1 FPRSWPRP
9 LRRRGLDVLLTVLRF
24 NFASP
29 QGDPRKQGELL
40 TTALE
45 LAEWGESHG
54 FTSVSVDE
62 HHATGHGWSCNP
74 IMAAAMFLAR
84 TTTLIASVDCALGPL
99 WNPVRLAEDI
109 ALVDNMSRGRL
120 HTTVGLGYRTVEY
133 DSLGVDFS
141 QRGKLMDGLVE
152 RILSVWAGADAG
164 AGSDCADSEGG
175 VCTGTWTRPHPPL
188 YVGGG
193 ARATAR
199 RAARFRLPLSLAD
212 HLPEIAAY
220 YRELCA
226 EIGMTPFILMPGA
239 TNRGM
244 IYLHEDPDRA
254 WAELGDHILWEAVTY
269 GEWSTD
275 QRSLMHLPGVR
286 TLDEV
291 KASGRYRFL
300 TPDQLIEEVREAD
313 DYGPLVLHPLVGGM
327 PVDEAWKSV
336 RLLTDV
342 VLPALS

>member
-1 FPRSWPRP
+1 M
-9 LRRRGLDVLLTVLRF
+9 LLTVLRF

-29 QGDPRKQGELL
+29 QGEPRTQGKLISA
-40 TTALE
+40 ALE
-45 LAEWGESHG
+45 LAQWGELRG
-54 FTSVSVDE
+54 IPMVSVDE
-62 HHATGHGWSCNP
+62 HHATGQGWSCNP

-84 TTTLIASVDCALGPL
+84 TERLIASVDCALGPL

-133 DSLGVDFS
+133 DTLGVDFS

-152 RILSVWAGADAG
+152 RMLFVWSDA
-164 AGSDCADSEGG
+164 
-175 VCTGTWTRPHPPL
+175 GTWTRPHPPL
-188 YVGGG
+188 YIGGG

-199 RAARFRLPLSLAD
+199 RAARFGLPLSLAD
-212 HLPEIAAY
+212 YLPDIDAH

-226 EIGMTPFILMPGA
+226 TAGITPFVIMPGPI
-239 TNRGM
+239 NRGM

-254 WAELGDHILWEAVTY
+254 WSELGDHILWEAVTY
-269 GEWSTD
+269 GGWSTD
-275 QRSLMHLPGVR
+275 ERSLMHLPGVQ

-300 TPDQLIEEVREAD
+300 TPGQLIAEVRDSEN
-313 DYGPLVLHPLVGGM
+313 YGPLVLHPLVGGM
-327 PVDEAWKSV
+327 PIDEAWKSV
-336 RLLTDV
+336 QLLTDT
-342 VLPALS
+342 VLPALA

>member
-1 FPRSWPRP
+1 M
-9 LRRRGLDVLLTVLRF
+9 LLTVLRF

-29 QGDPRKQGELL
+29 QGEPRTQSRLL
-40 TTALE
+40 TAALE
-45 LAEWGESHG
+45 LAQWGESHG
-54 FTSVSVDE
+54 ITMVSVDE
-62 HHATGHGWSCNP
+62 HHATGQGWSCNP

-84 TTTLIASVDCALGPL
+84 TEKLIASVDCALGPL

-120 HTTVGLGYRTVEY
+120 HTTVGLGYRSVEY
-133 DSLGVDFS
+133 ETLGMDFS
-141 QRGKLMDGLVE
+141 RRGKLMDSLVE
-152 RILSVWAGADAG
+152 RILSVWSG
-164 AGSDCADSEGG
+164 AGPDEG
-175 VCTGTWTRPHPPL
+175 VCTGTWTKPHPPL

-226 EIGMTPFILMPGA
+226 EAGIVPFVIMPGPI
-239 TNRGM
+239 NRGM

-254 WAELGDHILWEAVTY
+254 WAELGEYILWEAVTY
-269 GEWSTD
+269 GGWSSD
-275 QRSLMHLPGVR
+275 ERSLMHLPGVQ

-291 KASGRYRFL
+291 QASGRYRFL
-300 TPDQLIEEVREAD
+300 TPDQLIAEVRD
-313 DYGPLVLHPLVGGM
+313 SGQGGPFGPLVLHPLVGGM

-336 RLLTDV
+336 QLLTDA
-342 VLPALS
+342 VLPALA

>member
-1 FPRSWPRP
+1 M
-9 LRRRGLDVLLTVLRF
+9 VLTVLRF

-29 QGDPRKQGELL
+29 HGEPRTQSTLL
-40 TTALE
+40 SAALE
-45 LAEWGESHG
+45 LAQWGESHG
-54 FTSVSVDE
+54 VTSVSVDE

-84 TTTLIASVDCALGPL
+84 TSTMIASVDCALGPL

-133 DSLGVDFS
+133 DSLGMDFS
-141 QRGKLMDGLVE
+141 QRGALMDDLVAQ
-152 RILSVWAGADAG
+152 LLAVWSG
-164 AGSDCADSEGG
+164 AGEGI
-175 VCTGTWTRPHPPL
+175 CTGTWSRPHPPL

-199 RAARFRLPLSLAD
+199 RAARFGLPLSLAD
-212 HLPEIAAY
+212 HLPDIATY

-226 EIGMTPFILMPGA
+226 GAGIKPIILMPGPI
-239 TNRGM
+239 NRGM

-254 WAELGDHILWEAVTY
+254 WAELGKYILWEAVTY

-286 TLDEV
+286 TLDAV
-291 KASGRYRFL
+291 RASGRYRFL
-300 TPDQLIEEVREAD
+300 TPDQLIAEIRDAD

-327 PVDEAWKSV
+327 PVDEAWRSV
-336 RLLTDV
+336 QLLTDT
-342 VLPALS
+342 VLPALR

>member
-1 FPRSWPRP
+1 M
-9 LRRRGLDVLLTVLRF
+9 LLTVLRF

-29 QGDPRKQGELL
+29 QGNPRMQGELMR
-40 TTALE
+40 TALE
-45 LAEWGESHG
+45 LAQWGESRG
-54 FTSVSVDE
+54 ITSVSIDE

-109 ALVDNMSRGRL
+109 AFVDNMSRGRL

-141 QRGKLMDGLVE
+141 RRAGLMDSLIE
-152 RILSVWAGADAG
+152 RMLSVWSGADR
-164 AGSDCADSEGG
+164 DSGI
-175 VCTGTWTRPHPPL
+175 CTGTWTRPHPPL

-212 HLPEIAAY
+212 HLPDIAAH
-220 YRELCA
+220 YRELCSA
-226 EIGMTPFILMPGA
+226 AGITPFILMPGPI
-239 TNRGM
+239 NRGM

-254 WAELGDHILWEAVTY
+254 WAELGEYILWEAVTY

-275 QRSLMHLPGVR
+275 QRSLMHLPGVQ

-300 TPDQLIEEVREAD
+300 TPEQLIAEVRECD
-313 DYGPLVLHPLVGGM
+313 HYGPLVLHPLVGGM

-336 RLLTDV
+336 QLLTDV
-342 VLPALS
+342 VLPALG

>member
-1 FPRSWPRP
+1 M
-9 LRRRGLDVLLTVLRF
+9 LLTVLRF

-29 QGDPRKQGELL
+29 GGDPRKQSELL
-40 TTALE
+40 AAALDM
-45 LAEWGESHG
+45 AQWGESHG
-54 FTSVSVDE
+54 FMSVSVDE

-74 IMAAAMFLAR
+74 IMAASMFLAR
-84 TTTLIASVDCALGPL
+84 TKTLIASVDCALGPL

-120 HTTVGLGYRTVEY
+120 HTTVGLGYRTIEFE
-133 DSLGVDFS
+133 SLGVDFT

-152 RILSVWAGADAG
+152 RVLSVWCGSGADAG
-164 AGSDCADSEGG
+164 LCM
-175 VCTGTWTRPHPPL
+175 GTWTRPHPPL

-193 ARATAR
+193 SRATAR

-212 HLPEIAAY
+212 HLPDVAAY
-220 YRELCA
+220 YRQLCVEA
-226 EIGMTPFILMPGA
+226 GIKPLVLMPGPI
-239 TNRGM
+239 NRGM

-254 WAELGDHILWEAVTY
+254 WAELGEYILWEAVTY

-300 TPDQLIEEVREAD
+300 TPDELIAEVRSAD
-313 DYGPLVLHPLVGGM
+313 DFGPLVMHPLVGGM
-327 PVDEAWKSV
+327 PLDEAWKSV
-336 RLLTDV
+336 QLLTNK

>member
-1 FPRSWPRP
+1 
-9 LRRRGLDVLLTVLRF
+9 VLLTVLRF

-29 QGDPRKQGELL
+29 QGEPRKQSELL
-40 TTALE
+40 RAAIELAQWGETRGITTA
-45 LAEWGESHG
+45 
-54 FTSVSVDE
+54 SVDE

-74 IMAAAMFLAR
+74 IMAAGMFLAG
-84 TTTLIASVDCALGPL
+84 TSSLIASVDCALGPL

-120 HTTVGLGYRTVEY
+120 HTTVGLGYRVSEY
-133 DSLGVDFS
+133 DALGVDFS
-141 QRGKLMDGLVE
+141 QRGKLMDDLIE
-152 RILSVWAGADAG
+152 RMLSVWSDT
-164 AGSDCADSEGG
+164 GS
-175 VCTGTWTRPHPPL
+175 WTRPHPPL

-193 ARATAR
+193 ARVTAK

-212 HLPEIAAY
+212 HLPDVAAY

-226 EIGMTPFILMPGA
+226 EVGIAPLIIMPGPV
-239 TNRGM
+239 NRGM

-254 WAELGDHILWEAVTY
+254 WAELGEHILWEAVTY
-269 GEWSTD
+269 GGWSKD
-275 QRSLMHLPGVR
+275 QRSLMHLPGVQ

-300 TPDQLIEEVREAD
+300 TPDQLIAEVRD
-313 DYGPLVLHPLVGGM
+313 SPDYGPIVLHPLVGGM

-336 RLLTDV
+336 QLLVDKV
-342 VLPALS
+342 VPALS